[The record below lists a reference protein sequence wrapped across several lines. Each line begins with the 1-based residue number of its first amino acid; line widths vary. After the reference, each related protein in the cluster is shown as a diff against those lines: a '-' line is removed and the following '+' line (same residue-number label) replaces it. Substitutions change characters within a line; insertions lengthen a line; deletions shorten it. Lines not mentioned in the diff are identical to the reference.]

1 MILVVRLI
9 ATLVDAGFMLGIA
22 ALLSLLAPVLAAL
35 RDGVAPPPLRQ
46 PWDDLVKLGR
56 KRRLRP
62 GFASPLY
69 PAWPIIALS
78 ASAALVLIVPG
89 FAFGLITAPL
99 ATVPMLGGLLALALG
114 ARQAARLES
123 GAGLRG
129 ARAGDAARR
138 QIIAL
143 VVWLV
148 VLGALAVRA
157 GSDGLGAIGG
167 VLATT
172 PANAALVGFA
182 GVALALSV
190 GGFDLSDP
198 GDYAGP
204 ELALF
209 RLEAMLRRAVL
220 VSVLVDL
227 VAPLPMADTL
237 AVASWP
243 VGLLAWIG
251 KMMVLGV
258 VLVWIAPRRAALGVG
273 VVAAA
278 GVVVVLVVQVVPGPT
293 LLIGA
298 GLIVSVVGLIVMVR
312 RGSPVDAA
320 AAVQCGFALVGFGL
334 GVTDGA
340 MLILVTLGLARLASS
355 AFPALGL
362 LALLGLPPFG
372 GFAGD
377 VAVLRAGFDLG
388 LWFGGV
394 MLVLLLLT
402 IALALARYRATG
414 FTWPPARR
422 AVPAGLLLTAALA
435 FGVMPWLIAVTP

>member
-1 MILVVRLI
+1 MMLMVRLI
-9 ATLVDAGFMLGIA
+9 ATLIDAGFMLGLA
-22 ALLSLLAPVLAAL
+22 ALLLLLAPVLTAL

-46 PWDDLVKLGR
+46 AWDDLVKLGR

-69 PAWPIIALS
+69 SAWPIIALS

-129 ARAGDAARR
+129 AQAGDAARR
-138 QIIAL
+138 HMVAL

-167 VLATT
+167 VLATA
-172 PANAALVGFA
+172 PANAALVGLA
-182 GVALALSV
+182 GLALVLTFS
-190 GGFDLSDP
+190 GFDLSDP

-209 RLEAMLRRAVL
+209 RLEAMLRRVVL
-220 VSVLVDL
+220 LSVLIDL
-227 VAPLPMADTL
+227 VAPLPMADAL
-237 AVASWP
+237 VVASWP
-243 VGLLAWIG
+243 VGLLAWSG
-251 KMMVLGV
+251 KMTVLGV
-258 VLVWIAPRRAALGVG
+258 VLLWIAPRRAAPGLG

-278 GVVVVLVVQVVPGPT
+278 GVVAVLVVQVVPGEA

-298 GLIVSVVGLIVMVR
+298 GLIAAVAGLIVMFR
-312 RGSPVDAA
+312 RGSMVDAA
-320 AAVQCGFALVGFGL
+320 AAVQCGVALVGFGL

-340 MLILVTLGLARLASS
+340 LLILVVLGLARLASG
-355 AFPALGL
+355 ALPALGL
-362 LALLGLPPFG
+362 IALLGLPPFG

-377 VAVLRAGFDLG
+377 VAVLRAGFHLDLW
-388 LWFGGV
+388 LGGV
-394 MLVLLLLT
+394 MLALLLLT
-402 IALALARYRATG
+402 IALALARHRPTG
-414 FTWPPARR
+414 FAWPPARR
-422 AVPAGLLLTAALA
+422 AVPAVLLLTAALVL
-435 FGVMPWLIAVTP
+435 GVMPWLIAVTL